1 MRLISINQMIL
12 LLKLGVLGHN
22 AERIHIETQRISCES
37 TGNTFSAYVEALDK
51 ITEMMNAYAAFLE
64 HDIKEIRKS
73 VYEIK
78 QTDIQLADRWH
89 LSGNG
94 GDKD

>member
-12 LLKLGVLGHN
+12 MLKLSELGQN
-22 AERIHIETQRISCES
+22 AEKMHIEAQRISCES
-37 TGNTFSAYVEALDK
+37 AGNTFSAYVEALDK

-64 HDIKEIRKS
+64 HDIKEIQQS

-78 QTDIQLADRWH
+78 QTDILLADRWQ

-94 GDKD
+94 GDK